1 MSNRQKRR
9 NPHAY
14 KYVDRPSSN
23 KRQKNRQ
30 YRNRNDGN
38 DGNYV
43 ILQRD
48 PFEIVMGLCGIV
60 FIALVIIFA

>member
-23 KRQKNRQ
+23 KRQQNRQ
-30 YRNRNDGN
+30 YRNRND
-38 DGNYV
+38 DNYV

-48 PFEIVMGLCGIV
+48 PFEIVMGLCV
-60 FIALVIIFA
+60 VAFIALVIFFA

>member
-38 DGNYV
+38 YV

-48 PFEIVMGLCGIV
+48 PFEIVMGLCGLV
-60 FIALVIIFA
+60 FIALVIFFA

>member
-23 KRQKNRQ
+23 KRQQNRQ
-30 YRNRNDGN
+30 YRNHN

-43 ILQRD
+43 ILQKD
-48 PFEIVMGLCGIV
+48 PFEIVMWLCGIAFMALE
-60 FIALVIIFA
+60 FIFT

>member
-14 KYVDRPSSN
+14 KYVDRPSAN
-23 KRQKNRQ
+23 KRQQNRQ
-30 YRNRNDGN
+30 YRNRND
-38 DGNYV
+38 DNYV

-48 PFEIVMGLCGIV
+48 PFEIVMGLCVIA
-60 FIALVIIFA
+60 FIALVIFFA

>member
-38 DGNYV
+38 YV

>member
-14 KYVDRPSSN
+14 KYVDRPSPN
-23 KRQKNRQ
+23 KRHRNRQ
-30 YRNRNDGN
+30 YRNRNDS
-38 DGNYV
+38 NYV

-48 PFEIVMGLCGIV
+48 PFEIVMGLCVIA
-60 FIALVIIFA
+60 FIAFVIIFA

>member
-38 DGNYV
+38 YV

-48 PFEIVMGLCGIV
+48 PFEIVMGLCGLV
-60 FIALVIIFA
+60 FIALVIYFA

>member
-23 KRQKNRQ
+23 KRQQNRQ
-30 YRNRNDGN
+30 YRNRNDS
-38 DGNYV
+38 NYV

-48 PFEIVMGLCGIV
+48 PFEIVMGLCALA
-60 FIALVIIFA
+60 FMALVIIFA

>member
-1 MSNRQKRR
+1 MSNRQNKR

-14 KYVDRPSSN
+14 KYVDRPSAN
-23 KRQKNRQ
+23 KRQQNKQ
-30 YRNRNDGN
+30 YRNRN

-48 PFEIVMGLCGIV
+48 PFEIVMGLCVIA
-60 FIALVIIFA
+60 FIALVIFFA

>member
-23 KRQKNRQ
+23 KRHRNRQ
-30 YRNRNDGN
+30 YRNRNDS
-38 DGNYV
+38 NYV

-48 PFEIVMGLCGIV
+48 PFEIVMGLCV
-60 FIALVIIFA
+60 VAFIALVIFFA

>member
-23 KRQKNRQ
+23 KRQQNRQ
-30 YRNRNDGN
+30 HRNRN

-48 PFEIVMGLCGIV
+48 PFEIVMGLCV
-60 FIALVIIFA
+60 VAFVALVIFFA

>member
-23 KRQKNRQ
+23 KRHRNRQ
-30 YRNRNDGN
+30 YRNDS
-38 DGNYV
+38 NYV

-48 PFEIVMGLCGIV
+48 PFEIVMGLCVIA